1 MGRFFRRKSV
11 LIICI
16 FLIIVCSGLVT
27 IFAEKT
33 SLENDGTHL
42 NSISVKGVVDR
53 IENVEYAIILVEE
66 LELEFVVEISDFE
79 AELAKD
85 IWVDLVLVSEKIKG
99 LSIDWKKTKE
109 EKQKVKELIKELRGQ
124 IGKPSSLIIQIDP

>member
-16 FLIIVCSGLVT
+16 FFIIVCSGLVT

-124 IGKPSSLIIQIDP
+124 IGKPSSPIIQIDP